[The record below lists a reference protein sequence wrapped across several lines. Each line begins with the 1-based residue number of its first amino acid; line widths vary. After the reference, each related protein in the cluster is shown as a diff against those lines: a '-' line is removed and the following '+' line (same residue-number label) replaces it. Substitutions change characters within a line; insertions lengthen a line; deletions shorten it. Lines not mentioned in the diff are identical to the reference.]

1 MKSSET
7 GFLILALGLGLSTS
21 RMISPQTAPVAA
33 QTAQTASPSSAPA
46 RSPYAESKAINFEDH
61 TGFVRIF
68 DGKTLKDWDGNPEVW
83 HVDDGSIVGVST
95 RERPAGNTFIVYHG
109 SEPKDFDLKLE
120 INVEYG
126 GGSGIQYRSTLG
138 MPPPR
143 GTGGGP
149 TRPGE
154 PQPPPPQARW
164 TMFGPQADFW
174 YPVNPIHASYT
185 GQLYSQNTGRRIIAW
200 RGEVVNCV
208 LGQPP
213 VRVGNIG
220 DRTALGAY
228 VKDGEWNQYTIMV
241 RGGTFIHILNGQLM
255 AVLVDDD
262 PASSNNADG
271 LIGLQIE
278 GVPSKVSFRNIWL
291 KKIN

>member
-138 MPPPR
+138 MPPPG